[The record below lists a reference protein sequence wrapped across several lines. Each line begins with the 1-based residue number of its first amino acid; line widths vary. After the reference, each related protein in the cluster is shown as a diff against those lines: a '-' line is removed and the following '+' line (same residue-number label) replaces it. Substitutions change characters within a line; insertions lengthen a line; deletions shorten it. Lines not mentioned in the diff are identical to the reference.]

1 VFYNTMS
8 SLASSVPVAT
18 DTGLRVLSID
28 YTLAPH
34 EKYDTITD
42 QVINVFQALVKQGYR
57 MSDIAIYGDSAGGSL
72 AAGTVL
78 KMRAMGLE
86 LPAAVVLWSPWSD
99 ITETGDTYHT
109 LKEHEPLYRYDL

>member
-1 VFYNTMS
+1 MFYNTMS

>member
-1 VFYNTMS
+1 MS